1 MMEYEAE
8 IDRHAIWVNDL
19 VLAERFYGGI
29 LGEILPAYVANRY
42 MLSTEE
48 IIRERQ
54 LQRLA
59 ERRGEETVGFPV
71 PYSRAMVGQADIIFR
86 LLDHH
91 IQEPPVEQLQGTP
104 RIALCVSHAQIDQAV
119 EVLSRHR
126 ISFKGPVEYSPPSPI
141 ARSIYFKDPSGNF
154 LELACPR

>member
-1 MMEYEAE
+1 MIEHEAE

-19 VLAERFYGGI
+19 VRAERFYGEI
-29 LGEILPAYVANRY
+29 LGEIIPSYVANRY

-59 ERRGEETVGFPV
+59 ERRGEVSKEFPI

-91 IQEPPVEQLQGTP
+91 VQEPLVEQLQGTP
-104 RIALCVSHAQIDQAV
+104 RIALRVSEAQIEQAV
-119 EVLSRHR
+119 EVFTRHR
-126 ISFKGPVEYSPPSPI
+126 VPFKGPVDHASPSPI

-154 LELACPR
+154 LELACRR